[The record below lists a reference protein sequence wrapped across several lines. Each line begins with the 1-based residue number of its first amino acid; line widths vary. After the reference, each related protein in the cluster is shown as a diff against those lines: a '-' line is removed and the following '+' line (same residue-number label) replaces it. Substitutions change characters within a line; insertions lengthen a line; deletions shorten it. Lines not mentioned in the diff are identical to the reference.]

1 MSKVICD
8 VCGTTYP
15 ETAAQCPICGCAKNT
30 TAQTVAGDGGQGGE
44 AGYSHVK
51 GGRFSK
57 SNVRRRSSGRAPERR
72 SSGSRQPK
80 KEGPN
85 SALVAIVVILLLAIM
100 VVLGYM
106 AIRVFFPDLGK
117 PDPNQQP
124 DSTTLSTE
132 SIVTSEPLD
141 VPCTALTLSR
151 NTIEFLTA
159 GDGYLLDVVPTPAD
173 TTDKITYAT
182 TNSAVVTV
190 DTHGKITA
198 VGGGQA
204 MIIVTCGD
212 MVAQCQVNC
221 NFGDYVPPTESA
233 PTKPPV
239 QLPEGFVLKLNRKE
253 FSLTEKYPNP
263 WQLFKETDGIK
274 PSDITWTV
282 DDPNVA
288 SVDENGVVSAVG
300 KGWTTVRATIGD
312 QTASCKVN
320 VTFDPKP
327 PVAPKYTIS
336 NSDVTLYVGT
346 SWASFRLTLSDSE
359 GVNVDVE
366 WTVSDEG
373 YVTINGKTITAVKP
387 TYDLPKRSVTIST
400 TIDDYTYTCTVRV
413 EEPKPTESTE
423 G

>member
-15 ETAAQCPICGCAKNT
+15 ETATQCPICGCAKNT
-30 TAQTVAGDGGQGGE
+30 TAQTVAGEDDN
-44 AGYSHVK
+44 GYTYVK

-57 SNVRRRSSGRAPERR
+57 SNVRRRSNGNNTARR
-72 SSGSRQPK
+72 SSGRKEPE

-100 VVLGYM
+100 IVLGYM
-106 AIRVFFPDLGK
+106 AMRVFFPDLGR
-117 PDPNQQP
+117 PDPNEGP
-124 DSTTLSTE
+124 DYSTTLPSESTGP
-132 SIVTSEPLD
+132 SKPLD
-141 VPCTALTLSR
+141 GPCTALPLSR
-151 NTIEFLTA
+151 NTIEFQAA
-159 GDGYLLDVVPTPAD
+159 GDGYLLDVVLTPED
-173 TTDKITYAT
+173 TTDKVTFAT

-190 DTHGKITA
+190 DAHGKITA

-204 MIIVTCGD
+204 TIIVTCGD
-212 MVAQCQVNC
+212 VVAQLQVNC

-253 FSLTEKYPNP
+253 FSLTEKYPSP

-282 DDPNVA
+282 DDPSVA

-300 KGWTTVRATIGD
+300 KGWTTVRASIGD

-327 PVAPKYTIS
+327 VEPPKYTIS
-336 NSDVTLYVGT
+336 NTDVTLYVGT

-359 GVNVDVE
+359 GVNVDAE

-373 YVTINGKTITAVKP
+373 YVTINGKNVTAVKP

-400 TIDDYTYTCTVRV
+400 TIDGQTYTCTVRV
-413 EEPKPTESTE
+413 EEPKPTETT
-423 G
+423 